1 MRFRLERVRT
11 MPVQL
16 DSGVLYVSEE
26 FETAAHL
33 CACGCGS
40 KVRTPLG
47 PAEWTFTDHPEGP
60 SLDPSIGNW
69 QRPCKAH
76 YWIDNGR
83 VKWSVRWSAEQI
95 AAGRAIE
102 QLRRD
107 RHYARRYPKPWWAR
121 LWRWLGSLMRPKSQ
135 E

>member
-11 MPVQL
+11 MPAQL
-16 DSGVLYVSEE
+16 ESGVLYVSEE

-47 PAEWTFTDHPEGP
+47 PAEWRFTDDPAGP

-76 YWIDNGR
+76 YWIEKGR
-83 VKWSVRWSAEQI
+83 IEWSAQWSTEQI
-95 AAGRAIE
+95 IAGRAME

-107 RHYARRYPKPWWAR
+107 RYYAKRYREGLLTR
-121 LWRWLGSLMRPKSQ
+121 LWRRLKSLWNPKA
-135 E
+135 